1 MGWRVGF
8 GRMVAGAMLVA
19 SVLGCPD
26 ARAASTFDAESLVI
40 PMDTAGD
47 DDQDEGML
55 RAYGLVYTL
64 LRNGIPV
71 HWVIAPGKAAG
82 GVDVTIAGGSLI
94 ESVEFGTAV
103 PAPRD
108 YRGGPFVV
116 ADEDAAAAMPIIQAW
131 QATAGDATV
140 VHRLVSGS
148 IVADVART
156 LTAAPRLAIL
166 KDGNE
171 QIAMNDLNAAGIPD
185 ATGVAWSASSPDL
198 LTEADVAGPTTT
210 ADDDGVLFV
219 GGIPRYC
226 HLSAIHYNA
235 TATTDEVVQ
244 EVRAWLD
251 AGTLTHA
258 FMQCES
264 TRVFENATGGLYL
277 TNAGLDDDG
286 TAPSSVTID
295 VPASPLT
302 QLDGAFQVDSGAV
315 DSMRANDAPGA
326 TPDYKAG
333 VTTLIHGTG
342 QPITQRIVQLT
353 GRLDGD
359 VLNGQVTY
367 LGGHD
372 YSVTLPISS
381 NPQTN
386 GVRLFLNSIF
396 QSDCVLAAADADAT
410 LDALSSPATN
420 GSLITYALTF
430 ANPGSRRAENLVL
443 QATIPSGATFMAAT
457 GGGTR
462 VGNIVT
468 WNLPALSPGAND
480 SRTFSVTVAS
490 DGAYTSAAT
499 LAFSKLQVGVVS
511 DESTTVRDTVD
522 PTVTIPG
529 PPTNLTVTG
538 DASPSFSFTASSGTT
553 AECRIDAD
561 GFAPCT
567 SPFISGLLTDGPHTF
582 EVMVFDAAGNS
593 ASATHGFLLDAT
605 APVVT
610 IPGAPDNPAVATHDT
625 PFFVFD
631 VAPGGTPVATTCRIV
646 GINPPSSMPYAP
658 CTSPY
663 QVATPLADGSYVF
676 EVLGTDEAGNTGS
689 AQHPFTVSFD
699 AGAETPTP
707 QPTLTPTPTPTVS
720 VTPTATETATP
731 TPTETPSAT
740 PSVTP
745 TVRATCTQ
753 PEPGPTATPVT
764 AGAVKCQRG
773 IAKTGAKF
781 LVAKSQ
787 ALQQCEE
794 KVAKG
799 KIPGPCPDFPAATKI
814 AKATAKL
821 TKDIGKVCGGT
832 DEVCGSNLTGEE
844 PPAGLGWPAACP
856 SFRGDADLP
865 CNAAIADCGD
875 IAACIACVGE
885 AAVEHAIDLS
895 YGSFVPT
902 DAKSALNKCQRA
914 IGKAA
919 TAFAL
924 AHAKSV
930 QKCWDLRLAGKH
942 AGVCPDATAAPKSPS
957 QKAAAA
963 IAKAERKKIAAICKA
978 CGGADKRCD
987 GTVIALDG
995 GTIPGSGNGDDLT
1008 PAAIGFPSTC
1018 PAVQLPGGA
1027 FCQQPVGSL
1036 AALVECVDCVG
1047 AFSVTCADRASV
1059 PELAV
1064 YPCECRQ

>member
-1 MGWRVGF
+1 MTGARVGCWVWF
-8 GRMVAGAMLVA
+8 GRMVAGAMLVV
-19 SVLGCPD
+19 SVLGCPE

-47 DDQDEGML
+47 DGQDEGML
-55 RAYGLVYTL
+55 RAYGLVYAL

-71 HWVIAPGKAAG
+71 HWVIAPGKTAG
-82 GVDVTIAGGSLI
+82 GIDLTIADGSLI
-94 ESVEFGTAV
+94 EDVELGTAV

-108 YRGGPFVV
+108 YRGGPFVI
-116 ADEDAAAAMPIIQAW
+116 ADENAAAAMPIIQAW

-156 LTAAPRLAIL
+156 LNAAPRLAIL

-185 ATGVAWSASSPDL
+185 ATGGAWSATSPDL
-198 LTEADVAGPTTT
+198 LTEADVAGPTTVDD
-210 ADDDGVLFV
+210 ADGALFDG
-219 GGIPRYC
+219 GMPRYC
-226 HLSAIHYNA
+226 HLSSIHYNA
-235 TATTDEVVQ
+235 TATTNEVVQ
-244 EVRAWLD
+244 EVRSWLD

-286 TAPSSVTID
+286 TAPSPVTID

-326 TPDYKAG
+326 TPDYKSG

-359 VLNGQVTY
+359 ALNGQVTY
-367 LGGHD
+367 LAGHD
-372 YSVTLPISS
+372 YSLALPISS

-386 GVRLFLNSIF
+386 GVRLFLNTIF
-396 QSDCVLAAADADAT
+396 QADCALADADADPT
-410 LDALSSPATN
+410 LDALSTPATN

-430 ANPGSRRAENLVL
+430 ANPGSRPAENLVL
-443 QATIPSGATFMAAT
+443 RATVPAGSTFSLAT
-457 GGGTR
+457 GGGTHAGG
-462 VGNIVT
+462 VVT
-468 WNLPALSPGAND
+468 WNLPALAAGAND
-480 SRTFSVTVAS
+480 SRTFSVTVSA
-490 DGAYTSAAT
+490 DGDYTSAAT
-499 LAFSKLQVGVVS
+499 LAFSKLQVGRVN

-529 PPTNLTVTG
+529 PPTNPTVTL
-538 DASPSFSFTASSGTT
+538 DAAPSFAFTASPDTT
-553 AECRIDAD
+553 AECRIDQD

-567 SPFISGLLTDGPHTF
+567 SPFTAGMLTDGPHTF

-593 ASATHGFLLDAT
+593 ASATHAFTVDTT

-610 IPGAPDNPAVATHDT
+610 IPGSPDNPTIATHDT
-625 PFFVFD
+625 PFFVFE
-631 VAPGGTPVATTCRIV
+631 VSPGGTPVVATCRILS
-646 GINPPSSMPYAP
+646 ILPSVIEQQTP
-658 CTSPY
+658 CTSPF
-663 QVATPLADGSYVF
+663 QVATSLANGNYVV
-676 EVLGTDEAGNTGS
+676 EVSAIDEAGNTGS
-689 AQHPFTVSFD
+689 AQHAFTVAFD

-707 QPTLTPTPTPTVS
+707 QPTVS

-731 TPTETPSAT
+731 TVTETPTAT

-753 PEPGPTATPVT
+753 PEPGPTATPIT

-781 LVAKSQ
+781 LAAKGK

-799 KIPGPCPDFPAATKI
+799 KIPGPCPDLPATTKI
-814 AKATAKL
+814 AKASAKL
-821 TKDIGKVCGGT
+821 AKDIGKVCGGA

-856 SFRGDADLP
+856 SFRGDADLA
-865 CNAAIADCGD
+865 CNAAIGDCGD
-875 IAACIACVGE
+875 IADCIACVGA
-885 AAVEHAIDLS
+885 AAVEHAIELS
-895 YGSFVPT
+895 YRGFVPT
-902 DAKSALNKCQRA
+902 DAKSKLNACQRA

-963 IAKAERKKIAAICKA
+963 IASAERKKIATICKA

-987 GTVIALDG
+987 RAVIALDG
-995 GTIPGSGNGDDLT
+995 GVVPGSGNSDDLT

-1027 FCQQPVGSL
+1027 FCEQPVGSL

-1059 PELAV
+1059 PELGV